1 MDDPSMTP
9 VLPNVK
15 HFIIGSSR
23 KFDSLMLCVW
33 ILLIPNLEVLDI
45 SNLTT
50 FNKTE
55 LAKELSDMIDDDQR
69 LKPSFEHINKLFIF
83 KQRTDIDMKTEDEL
97 LFAFQKVFINA
108 TIKKS

>member
-15 HFIIGSSR
+15 HFIIGSSH
-23 KFDSLMLCVW
+23 KLESSMLCVW
-33 ILLIPNLEVLDI
+33 ILLTPNLQVLDI

-50 FNKTE
+50 FNKIE
-55 LAKELSDMIDDDQR
+55 LAKELGDMINDDQR

-83 KQRTDIDMKTEDEL
+83 QQPTDVDMKTEDEL
-97 LFAFQKVFINA
+97 LFAFQKVFTNA
-108 TIKKS
+108 TIKES